1 MLGSTI
7 DSLGKFSKAQMAGW
21 HITPILALVGVSCL
35 WKPLFPFPGLSQWNH
50 LIFPCVLVCNHNSG
64 NSNILFPS
72 PLSWLAFLTK
82 SFLRQHLFYSIQNTE
97 QQWMGHW
104 PHLGLPSF
112 CQNPHMQITL
122 ILIGNLEL
130 ACLSCQVWVIMLSRN
145 SAAHIKSTTL
155 SAQVNGTH
163 RTGAGQQ
170 GWVNVSQ
177 WHQDEPSLKK
187 GDY

>member
-50 LIFPCVLVCNHNSG
+50 LIFPRVLVCNHNSG

-82 SFLRQHLFYSIQNTE
+82 SFLRQHLFYSIQNTQ

-145 SAAHIKSTTL
+145 SAA
-155 SAQVNGTH
+155 
-163 RTGAGQQ
+163 
-170 GWVNVSQ
+170 
-177 WHQDEPSLKK
+177 
-187 GDY
+187 